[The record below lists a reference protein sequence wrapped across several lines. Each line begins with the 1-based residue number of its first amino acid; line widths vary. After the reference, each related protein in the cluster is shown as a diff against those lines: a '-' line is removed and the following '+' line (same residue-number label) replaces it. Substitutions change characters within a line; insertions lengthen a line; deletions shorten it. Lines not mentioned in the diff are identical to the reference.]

1 MEITRPK
8 NVVTDLSDFEEVVR
22 EHQRRIF
29 RFLLSSTGDPDLAE
43 TLTQECFFKAYK
55 ARVGFRGQAQISTWL
70 TTIAVNLVRD
80 HYRSKR
86 LHFWKRM
93 QSDSLELAD
102 ISEWLPD
109 RGQTAEQLAIARAQ
123 LRAVWRAVARLSNTQ
138 RTVFLLRYVEELD
151 LKEIG
156 QSTGMTVG
164 SIKSNLHCAL
174 EKVRKQIIGKKVAR
188 VGMRISR

>member
-1 MEITRPK
+1 MQITHPY
-8 NVVTDLSDFEEVVR
+8 NVVTELSDFDAVVR
-22 EHQRRIF
+22 GYQRRIF

-109 RGQTAEQLAIARAQ
+109 KGQTAEQRAVARAQ
-123 LRAVWRAVARLSNTQ
+123 IQAVSRAVARLSTAQ
-138 RTVFLLRYVEELD
+138 RTVFLLRYVEEFD

-156 QSTGMTVG
+156 ESTGMTIG

-174 EKVRKQIIGKKVAR
+174 EKVRKQVIGKKVAP
-188 VGMRISR
+188 V